1 MYKQAALLTFYAE
14 TPVHMGTGQ
23 SVSYVDL
30 PVQRERHTSYPVLW
44 ASGIKGVIKDAAMR
58 VWDMDNDKVN
68 VIFGFEGNDSE
79 DTRASCVSFT
89 DAKILFYPVRSGRG
103 VFAWITCPFVLER
116 FKNDLKNAGINCN
129 GLDNI
134 PQPTEGEIIICGP
147 TKEIS
152 AQDSFLEIRDK
163 GKVVLEEFVFTAKKE
178 DLFSI
183 ANSITKL
190 LPDNSLTAS
199 LGRRMAIVSD
209 DIFKNFINY
218 AVEIRTR
225 IKIDPTSGTVEDK
238 ALFTEEYVPSESI
251 FYSLV
256 FIADPYLGID
266 ANTYKKLSEACSAG
280 KKWNNEIEEEIKDMM
295 ENEKERI
302 RKAFKGK
309 YLCAWGVFQAIEKL
323 FNDGNDL
330 IQLGSNETT
339 GKGFVRV
346 KCYLRQ
352 TNDSHDKNGDNRG
365 ENK

>member
-14 TPVHMGTGQ
+14 TPIHMGTGQ

-68 VIFGFEGNDSE
+68 AIFGFEGNDSE

-280 KKWNNEIEEEIKDMM
+280 KKWDDLEKEIEDSIKNEEGRIK
-295 ENEKERI
+295 
-302 RKAFKGK
+302 KAFEGD
-309 YLCAWGVFQAIEKL
+309 YFCAKGVFEAVGSL
-323 FNDGNDL
+323 FNAANNL
-330 IQLGSNETT
+330 IQLGSNGTT
-339 GKGFVRV
+339 GKGLMRV
-346 KCYLRQ
+346 KFYIER
-352 TNDSHDKNGDNRG
+352 DKVNHSDDGGKN
-365 ENK
+365 EWV